1 MKIIIRS
8 PFALFQDISTKFNC
22 KFSKH
27 TPEEAEEALKRINSV
42 RYENADIEELEDFS
56 LCRRYGLEK
65 CVYSDDWYVVTTY
78 DGKVYGDYLKFD
90 PRAERE
96 YQVAFSEVVGM
107 SYERY
112 RKEKGIEKKLVL
124 NRRRFN

>member
-1 MKIIIRS
+1 MVRNMASPSWKTDMNNQINPIILDR
-8 PFALFQDISTKFNC
+8 L
-22 KFSKH
+22 
-27 TPEEAEEALKRINSV
+27 
-42 RYENADIEELEDFS
+42 
-56 LCRRYGLEK
+56 RRYGLEK

-107 SYERY
+107 SYER
-112 RKEKGIEKKLVL
+112 
-124 NRRRFN
+124 